1 MLRDADTRRLFNIKT
16 DTEIRNTLVS
26 LLGQVGPPVQVVFNT
41 SVCLDC
47 SVKGDRRLLPRHC
60 HMEPEDVHP
69 GQVSQYMCTL
79 NRVHQT
85 GYVPGGASPPRGRP
99 ASSPH

>member
-1 MLRDADTRRLFNIKT
+1 MQNIHVHRFLTDPTVTPEQRDMLRDADTRKLFNIKT
-16 DTEIRNTLVS
+16 DTEIRNTLAS

-79 NRVHQT
+79 
-85 GYVPGGASPPRGRP
+85 
-99 ASSPH
+99 